1 MAGSLA
7 GVGPAPSVRARVA
20 GRQCRWSRPAG
31 SSGSAG
37 PARRLLASCH
47 EDTARPH
54 LHRGAH
60 LPGRRRHRHGQ
71 PLPRGGRRRPR
82 ARRRRALPG
91 PGGPPEPQLGPLPRR
106 PGRHRPRR
114 AHPRPPRP
122 HRLPAAAG
130 QGRFRRPRDVHRRD
144 RRPGGHRPA
153 GQRPPAAGGRPLR
166 QLRRLL
172 PAPPRTPAVRRRRR
186 RADAEADRA
195 GGPRAPAEAGTGRH
209 PHAAVGG
216 THPRLRHRRTA
227 TGGAPGGLQRR
238 PRSCAPPAPAPP
250 GRPARGGHDRGRVD
264 VRRPAAPAAGPAAA
278 GRRGQPH
285 GGPGRERADPGL
297 RRRPHRAGA
306 PGAAPADAA
315 RGHPGRPG
323 LRRQPDGPRRAGLLP
338 TGGVARR
345 TAAPPRGA

>member
-7 GVGPAPSVRARVA
+7 GVGPAPSVRARGA
-20 GRQCRWSRPAG
+20 GRQCRWSRAAG

-54 LHRGAH
+54 LRRGAH

-114 AHPRPPRP
+114 AHPCPPRP

-130 QGRFRRPRDVHRRD
+130 QGRFQRPGDVHRRD

-172 PAPPRTPAVRRRRR
+172 PAPPRAPAVRRRRR
-186 RADAEADRA
+186 RAGAEADRA

-209 PHAAVGG
+209 PHAALGG
-216 THPRLRHRRTA
+216 THPRLRHRRAAPGRSSGWPSAATSVVRTTRSCGPRPTRPRRTRSWSSRRTA
-227 TGGAPGGLQRR
+227 TGGTHHRT
-238 PRSCAPPAPAPP
+238 RSCWPTRSAARWP
-250 GRPARGGHDRGRVD
+250 G
-264 VRRPAAPAAGPAAA
+264 
-278 GRRGQPH
+278 
-285 GGPGRERADPGL
+285 
-297 RRRPHRAGA
+297 AGA
-306 PGAAPADAA
+306 CWSRPSPSTAPSWCSWSC
-315 RGHPGRPG
+315 
-323 LRRQPDGPRRAGLLP
+323 
-338 TGGVARR
+338 GG
-345 TAAPPRGA
+345 